1 MQLPKAED
9 GREDSDVTLNQDIES
24 KTHPHLD
31 GEGENID
38 DHDARF
44 AVPDSWSKG

>member
-9 GREDSDVTLNQDIES
+9 GRPDSDTTLNQDIES
-24 KTHPHLD
+24 KNRPHID
-31 GEGENID
+31 GEGGNID
-38 DHDARF
+38 EHDARL